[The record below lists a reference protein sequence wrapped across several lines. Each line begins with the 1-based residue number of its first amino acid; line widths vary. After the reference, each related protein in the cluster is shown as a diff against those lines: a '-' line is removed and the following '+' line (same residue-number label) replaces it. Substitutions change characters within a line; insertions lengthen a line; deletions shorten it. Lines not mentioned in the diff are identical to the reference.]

1 MFWKRYTQEIYSVG
15 IELMKIDAQ
24 QNNCMVKKDAPK
36 VSVVVPVFN
45 VGDALERCFNSLC
58 NQTLKDI
65 EIICIDD
72 CSTDGSWDVILN
84 YSKKDARFRV
94 VRHET
99 NKSANICRKEG
110 ALLAKGEYILF
121 VDPDDC
127 LEQEALYIA
136 YGCAIQN
143 DVEVV
148 HFGTNVINA
157 GVTQK
162 QIEWYEKFS
171 RPYNGI
177 IYGDEIFTKC
187 FISEEYRFNIWNK
200 LVKSPLCQKAMRECV
215 DEYLPK
221 AQDLYAWF
229 LIAFYAKS
237 YIGITNKLYNYYFG
251 GGISGGRTFTEDKFI
266 RHCSQANVL
275 YYIIEFLIKN
285 DALYKYR
292 AAVER
297 IANNLINDNVASLKA
312 CGKAKVSFGAEKV
325 FSDAWIEGVLQ
336 TKLFEYLS
344 DNQDFE
350 CARTLFWINFKI
362 LKNVS
367 VRLRALVFNNFK
379 RIIKMFPCLTNMLQ
393 AELDIQSK
401 DYMFMQTITCAE
413 RANCYGDKYVP
424 IFFATDN
431 NYVPFLGVTI
441 NSIVANADRNYFYD
455 IYVLHSGIDNYYVEK
470 LSGELSKN
478 VHITCVNVKAIVT
491 SQTLYS
497 NRHYSVEMYHRF
509 LIPELF
515 FFVHKALYLDCDI
528 IVLSSVHEL
537 YSIDIG
543 DNTIGAVRNLLH
555 REMRDYVVK
564 KLHCSPEKYFN
575 SGVMLIDCNKFI
587 NQSIKFKCYE
597 FLKSHT
603 NLSCPDQ
610 DALNMCCKNVFLID
624 VRWNFQ
630 WHHTLNIL
638 QQSKFSLVDGDKE
651 HFLGAQADPKIIHF
665 TSNKKPWN
673 YLRSVYSDMFWEY
686 AKGSLFER
694 EVEFKFRALDDPIN
708 VKIKDLYIQ
717 VGAIKKKV
725 IQEKTVRNVLLWPV
739 RKMRSFIRCWKE
751 NGFVF
756 TMVRLFGGKKK
767 AQKYREKH

>member
-1 MFWKRYTQEIYSVG
+1 MMGNDIQKNVRIT
-15 IELMKIDAQ
+15 
-24 QNNCMVKKDAPK
+24 KKHGPK
-36 VSVVVPVFN
+36 VSVVIPVFN
-45 VGDALERCFNSLC
+45 VENALERCLNSIC
-58 NQTLKDI
+58 KQTFTDI

-72 CSTDGSWDVILN
+72 CSTDGSWNIILDH
-84 YSKKDARFRV
+84 SKKDNRFRIL
-94 VRHET
+94 RHEI

-121 VDPDDC
+121 VDPDDS
-127 LEQEALYIA
+127 LEKDALNIA
-136 YGCAIQN
+136 YNCAVQN
-143 DVEVV
+143 DVEIV

-162 QIEWYEKFS
+162 QIEWYEKFAC
-171 RPYNGI
+171 PYEGVI
-177 IYGDEIFTKC
+177 HGDDVFIKC
-187 FISEEYRFNIWNK
+187 FVEEKYRFNIWNK
-200 LVKSPLCQKAMRECV
+200 LIRSSLCQKAMKECV

-237 YIGITNKLYNYYFG
+237 YIGIANKLYNYYFG
-251 GGISGGRTFTEDKFI
+251 GGVSGGRTFTEDKFT
-266 RHCSQANVL
+266 RHCSQANVM
-275 YYIIEFLIKN
+275 YYIILFLIKN
-285 DALYKYR
+285 GALHKYSV
-292 AAVER
+292 AVER

-325 FSDAWIEGVLQ
+325 FANAWIEGMLQ

-344 DNQDFE
+344 HNQDLE
-350 CARTLFWINFKI
+350 CAKILFGINFKI

-367 VRLRALVFNNFK
+367 VRLRLLLYDNFK
-379 RIIKMFPCLTNMLQ
+379 KIINIFPCVIDGFQ
-393 AELDIQSK
+393 EKLDRQSK
-401 DYMFMQTITCAE
+401 DYMFVQTIVCAE
-413 RANCYGDKYVP
+413 RMAHYGDKYVP
-424 IFFATDN
+424 IFFATNN
-431 NYVPFLGVTI
+431 NYVPFLGVTL
-441 NSIVANADRNYFYD
+441 NSIVASANKNYFYD

-515 FFVHKALYLDCDI
+515 FFVNKALYLDCDI
-528 IVLSSVHEL
+528 IVLSSIHEL
-537 YSIDIG
+537 YGIDIG
-543 DNTIGAVRNLLH
+543 NNTIGAARNLLH
-555 REMRDYVVK
+555 HEMRDYVVK
-564 KLHCSPEKYFN
+564 KLHGSPEKYFN
-575 SGVMLIDCNKFI
+575 SGVMLIDCNKFNI
-587 NQSIKFKCYE
+587 QQIKLKCYDY
-597 FLKSHT
+597 LKGHKD
-603 NLSCPDQ
+603 LSCPDQ

-624 VRWNFQ
+624 VTWNFQ
-630 WHHTLNIL
+630 WHHTLNIS
-638 QQSKFSLVDGDKE
+638 QQPKFNLIDGDKE
-651 HFLGAQADPKIIHF
+651 LFQEAQVTPRIIHF

-673 YLRSVYSDMFWEY
+673 YLRSDYSDMFWNY
-686 AKGSLFER
+686 VKGSIFER

-717 VGAIKKKV
+717 VGAIKKK
-725 IQEKTVRNVLLWPV
+725 IAPEKKQIGGILLWPI
-739 RKMRSFIRCWKE
+739 KKLRSFIRCWKE